1 MSKKNLKIVFF
12 LIVGFSFF
20 FVISLTNRY
29 IIDHGDESNLKA
41 IFRQDFIKNETKS
54 HVLNFGAESQDNIA
68 NSDMKNKQLKN
79 PKTILRNLKH
89 VGFAQD
95 QMYLKNIMESK
106 HCNSNYSK
114 SLEKTIVIVPY
125 RNRAK
130 NLKLFLSPLH
140 KHLMDQ
146 VR

>member
-68 NSDMKNKQLKN
+68 NSDMKNKQL
-79 PKTILRNLKH
+79 
-89 VGFAQD
+89 V
-95 QMYLKNIMESK
+95 
-106 HCNSNYSK
+106 
-114 SLEKTIVIVPY
+114 
-125 RNRAK
+125 
-130 NLKLFLSPLH
+130 
-140 KHLMDQ
+140 
-146 VR
+146 